1 MLQIDFSLWPPGTLW
16 IQVANFLMLLLLM
29 NIFLYRPIR
38 KMLTQRRAETSSLE
52 GSIEDFLSR
61 SGQNEKSIE
70 DGLVLARKEG
80 YMEKEGLRGQGLE
93 AERELLQKAGAEA
106 EEKIRN
112 AREEMEKKMIDVRK
126 TLQDQVAAFSEE
138 LAEKILGRGVK

>member
-38 KMLTQRRAETSSLE
+38 KMLAQRRAETSSLE
-52 GSIEDFLSR
+52 GSIEDFLTR

-80 YMEKEGLRGQGLE
+80 YMEKEGLRGRGFE
-93 AERELLQKAGAEA
+93 AEKELLQKAGAEA
-106 EEKIRN
+106 GEKIRN
-112 AREEMEKKMIDVRK
+112 AREETEKKMIDVRK
-126 TLQDQVAAFSEE
+126 TLQDQLAAFSEE
-138 LAEKILGRGVK
+138 LAEKILGRGIK

>member
-61 SGQNEKSIE
+61 AGQNEKSIE
-70 DGLVLARKEG
+70 DELVLARKEG

-93 AERELLQKAGAEA
+93 AEKALLQKAGAEA

-112 AREEMEKKMIDVRK
+112 AREEMEKKMIDVQK

>member
-93 AERELLQKAGAEA
+93 AEKELLQKAGAEA

>member
-93 AERELLQKAGAEA
+93 AEKALLQKAGAEA